1 MRTLEYSIAQ
11 EMKGGVMG
19 LKTRIGRRVVKTAC
33 ECVVFDKKNK
43 MRETVVEL
51 YGDYSNITRA
61 TNACSKKLGCKRV
74 LVKSVKLDAFYAS
87 MPLEKFI
94 AEADQ
99 ISRTEKVSKEQ

>member
-1 MRTLEYSIAQ
+1 
-11 EMKGGVMG
+11 MG
-19 LKTRIGRRVVKTAC
+19 LKTRIGRRVVKTTC
-33 ECVVFDKKNK
+33 ECVVFDKTKK
-43 MRETVVEL
+43 MRETNVEL
-51 YGDYSNITRA
+51 YGDYSDITRA
-61 TNACSKKLGCKRV
+61 TNACIKRLGCKRV

>member
-1 MRTLEYSIAQ
+1 
-11 EMKGGVMG
+11 
-19 LKTRIGRRVVKTAC
+19 
-33 ECVVFDKKNK
+33 
-43 MRETVVEL
+43 MRETTVEL
-51 YGDYSNITRA
+51 YGDYSDITRA